1 MKRELPSSLLEGRGK
16 GELPSPGKREL
27 LSTLFEG
34 RGNFPLPGW
43 GRGNF
48 PLPSGKGKRE
58 LPSSLLE
65 GRGKRE
71 LPSYLLEGLL
81 YENPQETVALLGH
94 QGQAK

>member
-34 RGNFPLPGW
+34 RGNFPLPS
-43 GRGNF
+43 GR
-48 PLPSGKGKRE
+48 GKRE